1 MLAILTPMR
10 LLLLDTCGDNGS
22 LALAE
27 SGEVVRER
35 MLLPRAASAQL
46 VGAIRD
52 ELRALGWPLR
62 TLDAVCVVSG
72 PGSFTGVRVGLAAAK
87 GMCEVAG
94 LALVTLS
101 RLEVLLHASCGT
113 KDVAVLDA
121 GRGEFYVR
129 SAEQDERLLG
139 HEQLLELAAGRRV
152 VVAED
157 KLLRPLQALQPTLVP
172 LSAAHALPLS
182 GIRIRQGSDNVDSAD
197 ANYVRNARALYAG
210 GGAASNAQ

>member
-1 MLAILTPMR
+1 MR

-27 SGEVVRER
+27 SGDVVRER

-46 VGAIRD
+46 VGTIRD
-52 ELRALGWPLR
+52 ELGALDWPLR

-101 RLEVLLHASCGT
+101 RLEVLLHASRGT

-157 KLLRPLQALQPTLVP
+157 KLLCTLQALQPTLVP

-182 GIRIRQGSDNVDSAD
+182 GIRIRQGSDNVESAD
-197 ANYVRNARALYAG
+197 ANYVRTARALYAG
-210 GGAASNAQ
+210 GGTASDPR